1 MEEPLKSPGNSG
13 LDRVTSDIITE
24 DDAISRAGWLE
35 VKGVLVRKNKKV
47 AMKANRHWKR
57 YWAVLRGRHIWLHK
71 LDQQQS
77 SNPTNDK
84 SLDKKIDISQSL
96 AHSVHDHVKRDH
108 LFCLSTYSGNTYNMQ
123 ACDQAAVDD
132 WIRCIHSAAALS
144 MTSQANKL
152 KALEILQDTIN
163 ANNEALE
170 REKQMKNA
178 AELQLNATSHHT
190 NKSTIIKQVTSL
202 NENIENYNMRIY
214 RDRCY
219 VASLTHSELP
229 NPQALLA
236 SISKPTKSLLTKVGS
251 LSVPSLHAVVNVR
264 SSTTKSSN
272 IKPSNDMF
280 KLEGSEE
287 KRRFRF
293 FRSKTKAKRNLFTS
307 PSITQPFHEEMGPH
321 LLTYR
326 ELLEPNPLAT
336 GFGAT
341 LMVQGPNGKI
351 CAVPFR
357 LDLTVEDVIFT
368 CCKKFGLDPADY
380 FLKLIA
386 TLPDGNQEESMPNE
400 EEFIVNL
407 EFINIEIC
415 QKFIISVQFD
425 ADDGEMGFS
434 LRPDLRNIGSV
445 THVIIDFI
453 KPDTQAQRLGLSEGD
468 EVVLIN
474 DIPVV
479 HMSWPQVTEAITE
492 PLFTLT
498 VRMRHYQ
505 LPLNFTARTTH
516 FHLQDL
522 VCPSPP
528 VVGKTMSQK
537 KLGDLIVPKP
547 TDDLKLEE
555 NSSSGSDD
563 PVSESDDDKDRVH
576 QLIQGSLEVTGLV
589 DRWRAYEKE
598 ASGMLMLMDENN
610 AVKMDPQTKMFK
622 CVEEIVKSEKDHIK
636 ALELLV
642 DRYLE
647 PMRLENFLPR
657 DKMNSISSNIMTL
670 FVQQKQFLG
679 RIEDLPDDD
688 TINVKKMVDE
698 LCEAF
703 TVHLDTF
710 KQYSLFCATQHELDI
725 IFSNV
730 RDDVRLKE
738 FLKARNPKQDH
749 SLTLQSLLTK
759 PVLRLLRYPLFLQAL
774 RDLTMKDSD
783 EHRQL
788 TEMISSVAVVTE
800 YINEVKR
807 VTELYADAFDLLLE
821 RSGLAEFGIS
831 VRVNHLL
838 CHVTVMWLNP
848 LGGGGGGGKGW
859 KKGQGPNMHLF
870 VFNTNI
876 TLMQLEGQKGKAG
889 KLRLSQEPVH
899 IDDVIYDALLP
910 LAQCKVNDL
919 PDSDGVSSM
928 WQVVHKGRQ
937 SNSQTITYILRSRSP
952 KEKENVIQMLQE
964 AIHSQLALYTNVSG
978 SISPMKASNTSY
990 DTNNRL
996 EILKNNPQNDSIDS
1010 EYELTML

>member
-1 MEEPLKSPGNSG
+1 
-13 LDRVTSDIITE
+13 
-24 DDAISRAGWLE
+24 
-35 VKGVLVRKNKKV
+35 
-47 AMKANRHWKR
+47 
-57 YWAVLRGRHIWLHK
+57 
-71 LDQQQS
+71 
-77 SNPTNDK
+77 
-84 SLDKKIDISQSL
+84 
-96 AHSVHDHVKRDH
+96 
-108 LFCLSTYSGNTYNMQ
+108 
-123 ACDQAAVDD
+123 
-132 WIRCIHSAAALS
+132 
-144 MTSQANKL
+144 
-152 KALEILQDTIN
+152 
-163 ANNEALE
+163 
-170 REKQMKNA
+170 
-178 AELQLNATSHHT
+178 
-190 NKSTIIKQVTSL
+190 
-202 NENIENYNMRIY
+202 
-214 RDRCY
+214 
-219 VASLTHSELP
+219 
-229 NPQALLA
+229 
-236 SISKPTKSLLTKVGS
+236 
-251 LSVPSLHAVVNVR
+251 
-264 SSTTKSSN
+264 
-272 IKPSNDMF
+272 MF

-848 LGGGGGGGKGW
+848 LSTGGGGGGGGRGGATPTSGRRSPPRAPRKGDQLTEAETKILRTNSKINGVVYVPW
-859 KKGQGPNMHLF
+859 AKGDLAELRTVSSLPMDFTDPDGLIRLADKQKARLAAWQRPGEICENPKMFHLISSFSIKQTLIGDCSFVASLGVCADFEKKFKKRLITSCIYPQNRHGDPIINPN
-870 VFNTNI
+870 
-876 TLMQLEGQKGKAG
+876 GKYFI
-889 KLRLSQEPVH
+889 RLYLNGCRRKVV
-899 IDDVIYDALLP
+899 IDDLLP
-910 LAQCKVNDL
+910 VDAFCNLLC
-919 PDSDGVSSM
+919 S
-928 WQVVHKGRQ
+928 H
-937 SNSQTITYILRSRSP
+937 SNSRDEFWISLLEKAYMKVMALILSLSSLSP
-952 KEKENVIQMLQE
+952 SSSPSLILPLF
-964 AIHSQLALYTNVSG
+964 IFSSG
-978 SISPMKASNTSY
+978 NG
-990 DTNNRL
+990 RV
-996 EILKNNPQNDSIDS
+996 
-1010 EYELTML
+1010 